1 MYFEDYLWITS
12 LLNSSIKDL
21 LETKSINTSKMTY
34 FDEKGNKQ
42 QAVLLPEKQENYT
55 NFRFNDHR

>member
-42 QAVLLPEKQENYT
+42 QAVLLPEKQEHYT